1 MEDWK
6 RRYQAL
12 LDVSESISL
21 HKDIATL
28 LADLTGS
35 LRPLIAFDYL
45 VLTLSDPV
53 TGVLRVHTLATRG
66 ERRHSDA
73 LPVAYAPEETP
84 SGTVMETQQMLLL
97 DDIEHERRWPGLMNK
112 LRSYGVKVACYFP
125 LTTAHRKLGTI
136 AFGVFEH
143 IRYSADELEFME
155 QVARQV
161 ALAVDN
167 ALYVDQARS
176 YEEQLTRDRDRL
188 HLLLEINNRLTSTL
202 NRDELFGEISRLLRE
217 VVPNEYLS
225 VALPDHAAG
234 VMRLEALDFPGAR
247 LRHEKVAVP
256 LDKSPSYHA
265 IREGKT
271 LCFAHED
278 LSRTGSDF
286 VRELLAHGLRWIC
299 CVPLRVRGRI
309 LGTVNLGRTVDEPL
323 TAEQIDVLE
332 QVSAQCAIALE
343 NAIAYRE
350 IEELKDRLARE
361 NVYLG
366 EEIQTEYNFEEMI
379 GDSPVF
385 RRVLEQVQT
394 VAPTD
399 ATVLIQGETGTG
411 KELIARAIHN
421 HSRRRSRTMV
431 RLNCAA
437 VPAGLLE
444 SELFGHEKGAFTG
457 AISQRIGRFELAH
470 QGTLFLDEIGDI
482 PLELQPKLLRALQE
496 HEIERLG
503 SSRTIRVDVRLIA
516 ATNRDLAGMVA
527 AHEFRSDLYYRLNVF
542 PISIPALRERASDIP
557 MLVRYFVQR
566 FSRKMGKRIET
577 IPHKVMESL
586 TRYSWPG
593 NVRELE
599 NLMERAVI
607 LTNGPVLHVP
617 SSELRRNTLEQE
629 TSQVLTM
636 EEAERR
642 HIIRV
647 LQEANWVLGGPAGA
661 AVRLGMKRTT
671 LQSRMKK
678 LGIERRSSSGPA
690 GEAPATRVPR

>member
-6 RRYQAL
+6 RHYQGL
-12 LDVSESISL
+12 LDVTDSISV
-21 HKDIATL
+21 HKDISTL
-28 LADLTGS
+28 IGELAGS
-35 LRPLIAFDYL
+35 LQPLVAFDFL

-53 TGVLRVHTLATRG
+53 EGLLRVHTLATHG
-66 ERRHSDA
+66 KTDQHD
-73 LPVAYAPEETP
+73 LPAAYRLDETP
-84 SGTVMETQQMLLL
+84 SGAVMDTQQPLLL
-97 DDIEHERRWPGLMNK
+97 GDIDRERRWPGVMDK
-112 LRSYGVKVACYFP
+112 LRRRGVQVACYFP

-136 AFGVFEH
+136 GFGKREN
-143 IRYSADELEFME
+143 ITYSADEIEFME

-161 ALAVDN
+161 SLAVDN

-188 HLLLEINNRLTSTL
+188 HLLLEINNQLTSTL
-202 NRDELFGEISRLLRE
+202 DRDQLFQEMSRLLRE

-225 VALPDHAAG
+225 VALPDHELGA
-234 VMRLEALDFPGAR
+234 MRLEALDFPGCR
-247 LRHEKVAVP
+247 LRHANALLP
-256 LDKSPSYHA
+256 LDKSPSYRA
-265 IREGKT
+265 ITQNQT
-271 LCFAHED
+271 LVFGRDE
-278 LSRTGSDF
+278 LSNLGGEF
-286 VRELLAHGLRWIC
+286 IQELLHHGLCWIY
-299 CVPLRVRGRI
+299 CVPLRVHGRV

-323 TAEQIDVLE
+323 KPEQLAIVE
-332 QVSAQCAIALE
+332 QVAAQFAIAME
-343 NAIAYRE
+343 NALAYRE
-350 IEELKDRLARE
+350 IEELKDQLAQE
-361 NVYLG
+361 NLYLG
-366 EEIQTEYNFEEMI
+366 EEIQTEYNFEQMI
-379 GDSPVF
+379 GDSQAF

-411 KELIARAIHN
+411 KELIARAIHDR
-421 HSRRRSRTMV
+421 SRRRARTMV
-431 RLNCAA
+431 KLNCAA
-437 VPAGLLE
+437 IPTGLLE

-457 AISQRIGRFELAH
+457 AIAQRIGRFELAN

-496 HEIERLG
+496 HELERLG

-516 ATNRDLAGMVA
+516 ATNRDLAAMVA
-527 AHEFRSDLYYRLNVF
+527 NHEFRSDLYYRLNVF
-542 PISIPALRERASDIP
+542 PITIPPLRERDSDIP

-577 IPHKVMESL
+577 IPHKVMDSL

-617 SSELRRNTLEQE
+617 LSELRRSSAEQE
-629 TSQVLTM
+629 NHGPITM
-636 EEAERR
+636 DEAERR
-642 HIIRV
+642 HIVRV
-647 LQEANWVLGGPAGA
+647 LNETNWVLGGPGGA
-661 AVRLGMKRTT
+661 ANRLGMKRTT

-678 LGIERRSSSGPA
+678 LGIERPGAARLSGIP
-690 GEAPATRVPR
+690 